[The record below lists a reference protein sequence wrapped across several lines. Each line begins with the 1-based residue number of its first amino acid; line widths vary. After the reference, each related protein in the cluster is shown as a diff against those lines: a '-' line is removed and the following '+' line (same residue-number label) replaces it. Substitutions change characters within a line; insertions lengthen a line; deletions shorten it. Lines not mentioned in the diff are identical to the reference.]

1 MSMSVDLDDSKA
13 ASAFLSGLQAKF
25 DLNKKKSEEKKATQF
40 NRLRQDKIREL
51 DMVGQKIS
59 KEKMK
64 ELNAEIAKE
73 IPKEE
78 RNVFNQCIE
87 EESRLISS
95 MGKKFVDKVNYI
107 KRAGQRDVEHEGK
120 GVINKKDPNIHYFL
134 QCKADLDLALPI
146 LEKVFKK
153 TLVLQ
158 EYTLSKGHCR
168 GLARACRFFDH
179 KFVNR
184 VLFSN
189 CGIDDFEFASI
200 LDGLAELKDFKS
212 IIYKQN

>member
-1 MSMSVDLDDSKA
+1 MEDPVKSYVKKFAETKNVLIQKMSMSLDLDESEA
-13 ASAFLSGLQAKF
+13 ATGFLQGLQAKF
-25 DLNKKKSEEKKATQF
+25 ELNKKKSEEKKSKEI
-40 NRLRQDKIREL
+40 DKIREHKIKEL
-51 DMVGQKIS
+51 DMLGKKLS
-59 KEKMK
+59 KERMNHI
-64 ELNAEIAKE
+64 NAQIAKE

-134 QCKADLDLALPI
+134 QCKEDLDLALPI

-153 TLVLQ
+153 TLVL
-158 EYTLSKGHCR
+158 
-168 GLARACRFFDH
+168 
-179 KFVNR
+179 
-184 VLFSN
+184 
-189 CGIDDFEFASI
+189 
-200 LDGLAELKDFKS
+200 
-212 IIYKQN
+212 